1 MKIKTGYDLK
11 YGVWE
16 IGVEKRLDHNIGSQ
30 NVLKS
35 LLDSITQ
42 DEKFKDTEIKR

>member
-1 MKIKTGYDLK
+1 MKIKTGYDLR

-16 IGVEKRLDHNIGSQ
+16 IDVEKRLDYNIGSQ

-35 LLDSITQ
+35 LLDSIEEY
-42 DEKFKDTEIKR
+42 EKFKDAEIKK